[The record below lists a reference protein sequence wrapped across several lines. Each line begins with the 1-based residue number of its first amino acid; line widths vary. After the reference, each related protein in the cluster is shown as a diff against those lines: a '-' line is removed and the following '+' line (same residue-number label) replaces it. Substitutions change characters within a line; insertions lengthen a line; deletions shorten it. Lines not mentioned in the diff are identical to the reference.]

1 MTPGNSYPL
10 LVEPKLVK
18 LPADHVF
25 HQHYWAQP
33 SVEHLRVLM
42 RRVVTA
48 GAKRGMQRHRRLHV
62 KTASLTVPSR
72 AGGRARE
79 GSVPEL

>member
-48 GAKRGMQRHRRLHV
+48 PEEAAAKGAAVRAPLAFHTLQLHLFEYP
-62 KTASLTVPSR
+62 A
-72 AGGRARE
+72 
-79 GSVPEL
+79 